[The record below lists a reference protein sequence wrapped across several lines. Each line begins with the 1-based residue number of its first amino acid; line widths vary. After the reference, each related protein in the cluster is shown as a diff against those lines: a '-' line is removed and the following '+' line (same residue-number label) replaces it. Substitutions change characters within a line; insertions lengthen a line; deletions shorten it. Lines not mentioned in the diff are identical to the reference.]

1 MKTRKIVLLAAA
13 LLAGTVAR
21 ANAQVGA
28 VTAPV
33 LEGIMTATHAD
44 QIIYYAQ
51 SILQMV
57 ENATNTYNQFQ
68 NMLRA
73 EQRALNNLKGLSNVK
88 SFDDFMDWYN
98 RQLYLDRQAEQRFT
112 RLGVKIGSKT
122 YRVAD
127 IENIPGAAKE
137 SYVDYWK
144 NEFSDEQRKQM
155 WINLG
160 MTPSNYAYVQTW
172 KTREK
177 ELMEKILTKKDVIN
191 EENMEAA
198 QREQELLKA
207 LEEDAK
213 LPEDQRM
220 GEKALAQMTLKEL
233 IELNRTMRNMAYD
246 QAEAEERRLAREK
259 AGDAPPNTTGLSGL
273 WGKDMFEPLSEEG

>member
-1 MKTRKIVLLAAA
+1 MKARKIVLTAA
-13 LLAGTVAR
+13 LLAGVMAG
-21 ANAQVGA
+21 ADAQVGA
-28 VTAPV
+28 VTAPI

-44 QIIYYAQ
+44 QVIYYAQ

-68 NMLRA
+68 NLLRA
-73 EQRALNNLKGLSNVK
+73 EQMALNNLKGIASVK

-112 RLGVKIGSKT
+112 RMGVKIGSKT

-127 IENIPGAAKE
+127 IEKIPDAFQSE
-137 SYVDYWK
+137 YIDYWE

-177 ELMEKILTKKDVIN
+177 ELEEKILTKMETVN
-191 EENMEAA
+191 EDNMAA
-198 QREQELLKA
+198 AERDNAMLKA

-213 LPEDQRM
+213 LPEDLRM
-220 GEKALAQMTLKEL
+220 GEKAIAQMQLQATLEQ
-233 IELNRTMRNMAYD
+233 NRLLRDAAYD
-246 QAEAEERRLAREK
+246 RAEAEERQLAHEK
-259 AGDAPPNTTGLSGL
+259 ASLMLANPPELSDTWNKPIFG
-273 WGKDMFEPLSEEG
+273 PISSAQ